1 MIKPEEALNSN
12 DTIDFESSDTSFPSP
27 SEIAFDLHVTARSA
41 AEGRI
46 FWEDN
51 KLIML
56 GKLGVSCEYLF
67 AHFSPEI
74 KDSFQRASISH
85 FKNGQVSSTGL
96 KQIVAAMRTAAKKN
110 PLHVIDSQWVSQA
123 LPSFSFR
130 QVKTPIRNF
139 LEYWK
144 DGYPAIVTDDAL
156 NLLAQ
161 AGGAS
166 TISNNV
172 ESDDPEKSWLTDEE
186 YEDVLQATWG
196 HYDFSGHTQP
206 ALIRLLSLQ
215 YARRPSQLSS
225 LKFGDLKADGDK
237 ELAEHHENEIH
248 FPAAKEQF
256 VSIEFRG
263 GRFEAHPIAK
273 HLWDLLKIQRQ
284 QIKALF
290 EHSLGFSLS
299 ENDINQLP
307 IFTTEARVLNAIEI
321 LREKLCLDPHN
332 SLADELF
339 HSLPTRISQV
349 ISFHYN
355 MLIYDGRKKSTRLLY
370 AAPPAIPISPR
381 TGKPIVI
388 RATRLR
394 HTRVRQLAR
403 MGVPRAILSF
413 WLGHNDDDALK
424 SYYNDPAERAREID
438 QFLAPGLAPIA
449 QAFHGRIIATDAE
462 ATHPVD
468 SLKRLELAKD
478 GQLLYMGKCGKFTFC
493 STTSVPVPCYR
504 CRVFEPLVDAP
515 HEEVLEA
522 LIYRQAQE
530 LAVIKPGSMRNLL
543 NPIDLS
549 ADIRAVERCIALCK
563 AKKEQM

>member
-1 MIKPEEALNSN
+1 MIKPTEALNSIN
-12 DTIDFESSDTSFPSP
+12 TIDFESSDISFATP
-27 SEIAFDLHVTARSA
+27 SEIALDLHATARSA

-56 GKLGVSCEYLF
+56 GKLGVSCKYLF
-67 AHFSPEI
+67 VHFSPEI
-74 KDSFQRASISH
+74 KDSFQRASIGY
-85 FKNGQVSSTGL
+85 FNNGQVSSSGL
-96 KQIVAAMRTAAKKN
+96 RQIVSAMRTAAKKK
-110 PLHVIDSQWVSQA
+110 PLHIIDSQWVSQA
-123 LPSFSFR
+123 LPSFTFR
-130 QVKTPIRNF
+130 QLKEPIRNF

-144 DGYPAIVTDDAL
+144 DGYPSIVTDDAL

-161 AGGAS
+161 ARAAS
-166 TISNNV
+166 SISSNV
-172 ESDDPEKSWLTDEE
+172 ESDDPDKSWLTDHE
-186 YEDVLQATWG
+186 YEDLLQATWA
-196 HYDFSGHTQP
+196 HYDFSGCTQP

-215 YARRPSQLSS
+215 YARRPSQLAS
-225 LKFGDLKADGDK
+225 LKFGDLKSGSDK
-237 ELAEHHENEIH
+237 ELVEHHENEIH
-248 FPAAKEQF
+248 FPAAKECF
-256 VSIEFRG
+256 VSVEFRG

-284 QIKALF
+284 QIKTLF
-290 EHSLGFSLS
+290 EHSFGLSLG
-299 ENDINQLP
+299 EDDISQLP
-307 IFTTEARVLNAIEI
+307 IFTTEERILKANVT
-321 LREKLCLDPHN
+321 LREKLGLDPRQN
-332 SLADELF
+332 LADELF
-339 HSLPTRISQV
+339 HSPPVRIGRV
-349 ISFHYN
+349 IGFHYN
-355 MLIYDGRKKSTRLLY
+355 MLIHDGRKKPRSPYT
-370 AAPPAIPISPR
+370 APPAVPLSPR
-381 TGKPIVI
+381 TGRPIAVK
-388 RATRLR
+388 ATRLR

-403 MGVPRAILSF
+403 MGVPRPILSF

-462 ATHPVD
+462 ATHPDD
-468 SLKRLELAKD
+468 SMKRLELAKN

-563 AKKEQM
+563 AKREQM